1 VNANPSKETP
11 MRLKLTTALT
21 LSLVALTT
29 VAQAADKP
37 KRITFI
43 QSLSGNPF
51 YDTVACGAIEAS
63 KRLGIDFNFQGPQ
76 QYQAQMQMRVLDA
89 VIASHPDGILFAAS
103 DPVALN
109 PTLLQA
115 KEQGIKIISIDGDV
129 SDKSIA
135 LANVQSDNVLG
146 GQQAAIAL
154 AKLIGDKG
162 KVMAMMNTPAPT
174 VSAQRLEGFTTEM
187 AKHKDITYLGVQY
200 SGNQTSKAASIV
212 SSTIAA
218 YPDLAGVFSI
228 TTNNTEGAAT
238 GVREADHVGKVKI
251 VGFDTS
257 DPIVEAIRRGVV
269 DADIVQYPYR
279 VGQLGVE
286 MMNDVLNGKTVERQV
301 RTDFVVAT
309 PQNID
314 TPEVQKF
321 VYKTKCQ

>member
-1 VNANPSKETP
+1 

-21 LSLVALTT
+21 LSLAAFASVTPSSGAR
-29 VAQAADKP
+29 AADKAP
-37 KRITFI
+37 FKVTFI
-43 QSLSGNPF
+43 QSLTGNPF
-51 YDTVACGAIEAS
+51 YDTVACGAAEAA
-63 KRLGIDFNFQGPQ
+63 KRLGIDFNYQGPA
-76 QYQAQMQMRVLDA
+76 QYQAQLQMRVLNA
-89 VIASHPDGILFAAS
+89 VIAAKPDGILFAAS
-103 DPVALN
+103 DPIALN

-115 KEQGIKIISIDGDV
+115 KELGIKIISIDGDV
-129 SDKSIA
+129 TDKSIA
-135 LANVQSDNVLG
+135 IANVQSDNVLG
-146 GQQAAIAL
+146 RQKAAQAMAQ
-154 AKLIGDKG
+154 LIGDKG

-174 VSAQRLEGFTTEM
+174 VSAQRLEGFTTEI
-187 AKHKDITYLGVQY
+187 AKHPGITYLGVQY
-200 SGNQTSKAASIV
+200 SANQTSKAASIV

-218 YPDLAGVFSI
+218 HPDLAGVFTI

-238 GVREADHVGKVKI
+238 GVRESDHIGKVKI

-257 DPIVEAIRRGVV
+257 DPIVEAIRNGIV

-286 MMNDVLNGKTVERQV
+286 MMNDVLNSKTVERQV

-309 PQNID
+309 PKTID